1 MLGAI
6 VFALALTQ
14 ATSAEPAC
22 DPDGSTIALNA
33 CARQDLDIEQARM
46 EHYLAAAR
54 EATRRG
60 DLSSAEYGG
69 PPTQQVAYL
78 TASQAAW
85 TAYAEITCAGVHDQY
100 AGGSIRTLMHLGC
113 LRQMTHER
121 TQVIWRDHL
130 TYADST
136 PPVLPE
142 PVEPASGPLP
152 EPVWP

>member
-14 ATSAEPAC
+14 TSSAGPAC
-22 DPDGSTIALNA
+22 DNDGSTIALNA
-33 CARQDLDIEQARM
+33 CARQNLDIEQARM

-54 EATRRG
+54 EAARRG
-60 DLSSAEYGG
+60 DLSTAEYGG
-69 PPTQQVAYL
+69 LPTQQVAYL
-78 TASQAAW
+78 SASQAAW

-142 PVEPASGPLP
+142 PSAPALANLP
-152 EPVWP
+152 APIWP